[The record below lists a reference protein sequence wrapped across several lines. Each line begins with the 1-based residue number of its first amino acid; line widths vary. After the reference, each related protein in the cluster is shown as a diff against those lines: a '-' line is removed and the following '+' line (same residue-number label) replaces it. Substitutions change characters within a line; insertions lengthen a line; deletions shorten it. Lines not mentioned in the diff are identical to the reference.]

1 MTDKENRVYYVY
13 RHTLPDGRCYIG
25 ATYRGKDRWG
35 ENGSGYK
42 TSGNIFYPLI
52 VQYGWDNIKHEIL
65 FSNLTKQ
72 EAREKEIS
80 LIIEAQEKGIAIN
93 KQRGGYDILD
103 KESLVKIAGLRKIG
117 LSYREIGD
125 VLGVET
131 STTSFALYKKNY
143 LKYYSEEEFDE
154 KVAYFV
160 EMNKDK
166 YHREDGKTFNTNG
179 VPSRIIIQKDKDG
192 SIVREFDSIMSAAQ
206 ANGVLHTS
214 IVNNLKGRS
223 KYCGGYKYEYKQN

>member
-1 MTDKENRVYYVY
+1 MTDKENRVYCVY

-65 FSNLTKQ
+65 FSNLTQQ

-80 LIIEAQEKGIAIN
+80 LIIEAQERGIAIN
-93 KQRGGYDILD
+93 KQRGGYNAIY
-103 KESLVKIAGLRKIG
+103 KEKMHEIVGLRRMG
-117 LSYREIGD
+117 LSYKQIGEIYNVNASTISEILYSKRYLKDYTKEDFEKKVSDFVNRNRGKYVRRD
-125 VLGVET
+125 GRTFSKLGV
-131 STTSFALYKKNY
+131 
-143 LKYYSEEEFDE
+143 YS
-154 KVAYFV
+154 KIIVK
-160 EMNKDK
+160 KDK
-166 YHREDGKTFNTNG
+166 EGNIVDEY
-179 VPSRIIIQKDKDG
+179 Q
-192 SIVREFDSIMSAAQ
+192 SIVEAAKT
-206 ANGVLHTS
+206 NRILHTS

-223 KYCGGYKYEYKQN
+223 KTCGGFIYEYKQN